1 MKKLAYLTIAIILQ
15 KFTIESSFASDWAVT
30 TGTVPAKQE
39 GEELLPPSRQELT
52 MTVQRFED
60 LEKGLQ
66 RLSED
71 VASLKAIASK
81 DQRKAYNFLLK
92 DMLNLTIAGGF
103 LVTSYALLTFDGY
116 YKFDKNSPYIH
127 EVKAIRQ
134 EKAAFI
140 KEQLTWNDKLN
151 RFPSSLAV
159 PSAAIGLYYLS
170 NISAVNHF
178 CIKPTQRAFNWLRHG
193 ISHTCDR
200 TSMWWYQSF
209 SDQHSKDKTD

>member
-1 MKKLAYLTIAIILQ
+1 MKKLAYLTIAILLQ
-15 KFTIESSFASDWAVT
+15 KFTIESSFASDWPVTARAVT
-30 TGTVPAKQE
+30 ATQE
-39 GEELLPPSRQELT
+39 GEELFPPSPQKLT
-52 MTVQRFED
+52 ITDQRLEE
-60 LEKGLQ
+60 LEKGLEI
-66 RLSED
+66 LSKD
-71 VASLKAIASK
+71 MASLKDIAPDNQK
-81 DQRKAYNFLLK
+81 KAYNFLLK
-92 DMLNLTIAGGF
+92 DALNLTVAGSF
-103 LVTSYALLTFDGY
+103 LATSYALLAFDGY
-116 YKFDKNSPYIH
+116 YKFDKNSPYIY
-127 EVKAIRQ
+127 EARAIHQ

-151 RFPSSLAV
+151 RFPSYLAV

-178 CIKPTQRAFNWLRHG
+178 CIKPTQRAFNWVRQG